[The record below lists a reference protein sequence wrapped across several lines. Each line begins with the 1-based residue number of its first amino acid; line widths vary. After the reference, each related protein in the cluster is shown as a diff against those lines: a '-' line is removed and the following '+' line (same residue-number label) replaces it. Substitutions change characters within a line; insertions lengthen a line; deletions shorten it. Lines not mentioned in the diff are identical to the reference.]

1 MRKGDVMT
9 TESIKLKIAALLA
22 KAESTTNEFEAAA
35 FMAKVNELLEKH
47 QMEMHE
53 VRAARESA
61 GDPMG
66 KEKGGTNVY
75 ASMLWA
81 RELGGALARY
91 YGCRFVYWKVKNHL
105 KYEVVGRESARTT
118 FELMFPFIITQVRL
132 QARKLDGATGNAKS
146 QSILCRQVGQALEV
160 RIWKLVGENDKRR
173 VVLTGKGLVPVD
185 DLDAAME
192 TFFPKLKINKA
203 KPIYLDPD
211 AVEAAK
217 KIGLHH
223 QATGKHTKLIA

>member
-1 MRKGDVMT
+1 MS

-47 QMEMHE
+47 QMEVHE
-53 VRAARESA
+53 VRSARENA

-66 KEKGGTNVY
+66 KEKGKTNLYV
-75 ASMLWA
+75 SMLWA

-91 YGCRFVYWKVKNHL
+91 YGCKFVFWKVGNHL
-105 KYEVVGRESARTT
+105 KYEIVGRESARTT

-132 QARKLDGATGNAKS
+132 QARKLDGATGNSKS
-146 QSILCRQVGQALEV
+146 HSILCRQVGQALEV
-160 RIWKLVGENDKRR
+160 RVWKLVGENDKRR

-185 DLDAAME
+185 DLDAAMKE
-192 TFFPKLKINKA
+192 FFPKLKVSKA
-203 KPIYLDPD
+203 KPIHLDPN

-223 QATGKHTKLIA
+223 QATGRHVKLLA

>member
-1 MRKGDVMT
+1 MT

-53 VRAARESA
+53 VRSARESA
-61 GDPMG
+61 SDPMG
-66 KEKGGTNVY
+66 KEKGETNVY

-81 RELGGALARY
+81 RDLGGAVARY
-91 YGCRFVYWKVKNHL
+91 YGCKFFYWKKGNHFT
-105 KYEVVGRESARTT
+105 YEVLGRESARTT
-118 FELMFPFIITQVRL
+118 FELMFPFILTQVKL
-132 QARKLDGATGNAKS
+132 QAKRLDGETGNAKS
-146 QSILCRQVGQALEV
+146 RSVLERQVGQALMIRV
-160 RIWKLVGENDKRR
+160 DRLAHANAQHR

-185 DLDAAME
+185 DLVAAE
-192 TFFPKLKINKA
+192 AEFFPKVKIMKA
-203 KPIYLDPD
+203 KSIYLDPD
-211 AVEAAK
+211 AVEAAE

-223 QATGKHTKLIA
+223 QATGKHTKLLA